1 MSAHYLSD
9 KQGKHTAIV
18 IPIEEWDNI
27 TSKHEDLKFLVKP
40 KMKPSDFRGAISKKT
55 TEQLLQYIEQARAE
69 WERNIS

>member
-1 MSAHYLSD
+1 MSVHYISD
-9 KQGKHTAIV
+9 KHGKHTAIV

-27 TSKHEDLKFLVKP
+27 TSKHQDLKSLEKP

-55 TEQLLQYIEQARAE
+55 TEELLQHTEQARTE